1 MMICPCLTWKSKPGS
16 KIYFRDKAVFS
27 NRLYFLCNI
36 YTQERE
42 AEATFAWDVY
52 DRLRGRREVIGSVS
66 TNCFLLKHDTKVWPF
81 PKFTPVMVVSLAS
94 KLPGALVGREHV
106 CLCPS
111 PTESL
116 LTGYVIVSFH
126 LFPECNAKKCHFPC
140 HLWSASS
147 RLSSNKQWEK
157 IYSCIRN
164 LALTKQYLD
173 AVRRNM
179 SLRTIGISCKHP
191 LVFFRWI

>member
-42 AEATFAWDVY
+42 TEATFAWDVY

-66 TNCFLLKHDTKVWPF
+66 TDCFLLKHDTKVWPF

-94 KLPGALVGREHV
+94 KLPGSSSGEGTCLLASLAHRELAHRLRDSLFPFIPRV
-106 CLCPS
+106 QREKVSFPVS
-111 PTESL
+111 FVISL
-116 LTGYVIVSFH
+116 L
-126 LFPECNAKKCHFPC
+126 
-140 HLWSASS
+140 SAV
-147 RLSSNKQWEK
+147 L
-157 IYSCIRN
+157 
-164 LALTKQYLD
+164 
-173 AVRRNM
+173 
-179 SLRTIGISCKHP
+179 
-191 LVFFRWI
+191 

>member
-42 AEATFAWDVY
+42 TEATFAWDVY

-106 CLCPS
+106 CSFIVKELFVKYHPCCHCLLYQEHQKNTKCAFARKLDIFSQITCYVCPLYVKI
-111 PTESL
+111 SL
-116 LTGYVIVSFH
+116 LLWLHNKLH
-126 LFPECNAKKCHFPC
+126 LSDQK
-140 HLWSASS
+140 
-147 RLSSNKQWEK
+147 
-157 IYSCIRN
+157 
-164 LALTKQYLD
+164 
-173 AVRRNM
+173 
-179 SLRTIGISCKHP
+179 TIWIKWFGIS
-191 LVFFRWI
+191 LVFI